1 MSEARYPN
9 KYILSMNAVPYWM
22 VWIQWIGGFLDG
34 ISGAYQAT
42 KNGVPIFCGIVSNG
56 QIVAHTGD
64 RHRFRIS
71 GGRTGRNCKES
82 IYNRTGA

>member
-56 QIVAHTGD
+56 QIVVFINYFTYETMVIVPN
-64 RHRFRIS
+64 RYNIS
-71 GGRTGRNCKES
+71 CQMNS
-82 IYNRTGA
+82 F

>member
-9 KYILSMNAVPYWM
+9 NYILSMNAVSYWM

-56 QIVAHTGD
+56 QIVVFINYFTYETMVIVPN
-64 RHRFRIS
+64 RYNIS
-71 GGRTGRNCKES
+71 CQINS
-82 IYNRTGA
+82 F